1 MAMGSDK
8 QFSRPILAHAHFL
21 LAVSKK
27 RPAFLANVG
36 YVKVLTHNTEPQPRR
51 QVMNTVKFI
60 GMDVHKN
67 SITLAIADADRSDQ
81 PRIYGTIHNDLDAL
95 DKFCRK
101 MVSTTKQ
108 LHFVYEAGPCGYGIY
123 RHLTGKGFDCM
134 VAAPSMIPKKS
145 GDRIKNDHRD
155 AKILARLHR
164 AGELTAVYVPDGQ
177 DEAMRDL
184 TRARE
189 DAVIAARKAKQR
201 LSAFLLRN
209 RVIYTGRS
217 RWSKAFF
224 NWLSDMAMPYPAQQ
238 VALQEYIDAV
248 HENLKRV
255 ERLTDQIRLLTPG
268 WRWAPVVSVL
278 QAARGVS
285 LIVAV
290 TLLAE
295 MGDLSRFENP
305 SQLMAH
311 LGLVPSEHSSGDSI
325 KKGGIT
331 KTGNSHARRALIE
344 AAWAYRMPARVS
356 RSLLKRQQELP
367 DGVCQI
373 AWKAQLRLCAR
384 FRRLLAKGKT
394 KQVAVTA
401 VARELSAFLWSIAK
415 QIQPVV

>member
-1 MAMGSDK
+1 
-8 QFSRPILAHAHFL
+8 
-21 LAVSKK
+21 
-27 RPAFLANVG
+27 
-36 YVKVLTHNTEPQPRR
+36 
-51 QVMNTVKFI
+51 
-60 GMDVHKN
+60 
-67 SITLAIADADRSDQ
+67 
-81 PRIYGTIHNDLDAL
+81 
-95 DKFCRK
+95 
-101 MVSTTKQ
+101 
-108 LHFVYEAGPCGYGIY
+108 
-123 RHLTGKGFDCM
+123 M

-155 AKILARLHR
+155 AKMLARLHR

-201 LSAFLLRN
+201 LNAFLLRN

-224 NWLSDMAMPYPAQQ
+224 NWLSDIAMPYPAQQ

-255 ERLTDQIRLLTPG
+255 DRLTDQIRLLTPS
-268 WRWAPVVSVL
+268 WRLAPVVSAL

-295 MGDLSRFENP
+295 MGDLSRFTNP

-311 LGLVPSEHSSGDSI
+311 LGLVPSEYSSGDSI

-331 KTGNSHARRALIE
+331 KTGNSHARRVLIE

-367 DGVCQI
+367 DRVCQI

-384 FRRLLAKGKT
+384 FRRLLARGKS

-401 VARELSAFLWSIAK
+401 VARELSAFLWAMAK
-415 QIQPVV
+415 QVQPVV

>member
-1 MAMGSDK
+1 MGSDE
-8 QFSRPILAHAHFL
+8 QFSGPIHAHDPLL
-21 LAVSKK
+21 LAVLKK

-36 YVKVLTHNTEPQPRR
+36 YVKVYINPNPEPQPSR
-51 QVMNTVKFI
+51 QVMKTVKFI

-67 SITLAIADADRSDQ
+67 SITIAICDVDRSSQ
-81 PRIYGTIHNDLDAL
+81 PRMYGAIDNDLSVL

-101 MVSTTKQ
+101 MVSSASR

-123 RHLTGKGFDCM
+123 RHLTRNGFACM

-145 GDRIKNDHRD
+145 GDRIKNDRRD
-155 AKILARLHR
+155 AKMLARLHR
-164 AGELTAVYVPDGQ
+164 AGELTAVYVPDQQ

-201 LSAFLLRN
+201 LRAFLLRN
-209 RVIYTGRS
+209 RIVYTGRP

-224 NWLSDMAMPYPAQQ
+224 NWLSDVAMPHPAQQ
-238 VALQEYIDAV
+238 IALQEYIDAV

-255 ERLTDQIRLLTPG
+255 ERLTDQIRMLTSG
-268 WRWAPVVSVL
+268 WRLAPVVSVL

-285 LIVAV
+285 LIVAS

-295 MGDLSRFENP
+295 IGDLSRFANP

-311 LGLVPSEHSSGDSI
+311 LGLVPSEYSTGDSI

-331 KTGNSHARRALIE
+331 KTGNSHARKVLIE
-344 AAWAYRMPARVS
+344 AAWSYRMQARVS
-356 RSLLKRQQELP
+356 RLLLKRQQELP
-367 DGVCQI
+367 DQVRQI

-384 FRRLLAKGKT
+384 FRKLLAAGKS

-401 VARELSAFLWSIAK
+401 VARELSAFLWAMAK
-415 QIQPVV
+415 QIRPA